1 MCVYCLSSPVLVHI
15 ITPEIKNRL
24 SSVAFIMEAKGKK
37 QMKTKQKFQ
46 QKSPKSGEFKNK
58 AVGPPR
64 HGKNTEQHPK
74 GNRKPMKFEKSNK
87 KPNHAGGKAGLKQ
100 FTPKNI
106 KQGNSFTN
114 KRKRKGE
121 DNEVGSEAKKPK
133 WDDFKKKKKELKQA
147 RQINDKNN
155 YDVMSKSKH
164 IWENIR
170 RKNCDATKRSKLM
183 DELEK
188 LLQGNVKSI
197 AFAHDTTRVIQCYIK
212 HANEKQKEAIFEEL
226 KEHVVDL
233 SKSKYARNIVRKF
246 LMYGSKSQVAEIIKS
261 FKGQVKKLLR
271 HSEASYIVEYAY
283 NHKAILEQRNMLCE
297 ELYGNT
303 FRFYKSAVHPS
314 LEQVMEAKPE
324 KKESILDEMKQILVP
339 LAQKEA
345 VIKHSLVHKVFLDF
359 FTHASSKVRSEMI
372 EAIREAVIYM
382 IHTHDGARVG
392 MHCLWHGT
400 PKDRKVFSK
409 TMKSFVEK
417 IATGEFSH
425 LVLLAMFDCV
435 DDTKLVK
442 QVIVSEIISALPNLI
457 QDKYGRKV
465 LLYLLSGRNS
475 AHFLPEIIEVLK
487 QGDGNAYSKKDP
499 AVRQRELLEAVSGPL
514 LKYLGENVKE
524 LVLQNAMCA
533 MVTNTLLYA
542 LGDTQPVMSAIA
554 SIAAEDFVPGGENGQ
569 LHIAEHPAG
578 HLVLKWLL
586 KQDKD
591 LKEHGKEGSFARTL
605 VDHVSIENF
614 SAWAQVNRG
623 AIVLCCL
630 LESSD
635 EETATQVKKKLKGI
649 VTKPKDAK
657 NVKVI
662 ESLIE
667 KLNSP

>member
-1 MCVYCLSSPVLVHI
+1 
-15 ITPEIKNRL
+15 
-24 SSVAFIMEAKGKK
+24 MEAKGKK
-37 QMKTKQKFQ
+37 QMKTKPKPQ
-46 QKSPKSGEFKNK
+46 QRSPKSGQFKKK
-58 AVGPPR
+58 ALGSQS
-64 HGKNTEQHPK
+64 HGKNPEQSPK
-74 GNRKPMKFEKSNK
+74 GNRKPLKFEKGKK
-87 KPNHAGGKAGLKQ
+87 KPDHAGGKAAVKQ
-100 FTPKNI
+100 FAPKNR
-106 KQGNSFTN
+106 KQGDGFTK
-114 KRKRKGE
+114 KRKPQEEGE
-121 DNEVGSEAKKPK
+121 ESGVEAKKPK
-133 WDDFKKKKKELKQA
+133 WDDFKKKKKELKQT
-147 RQINDKNN
+147 RQSNEKSN
-155 YDVMSKSKH
+155 YDVMSRSKH

-170 RKNCDATKRSKLM
+170 RKDCDATKRTKLM

-188 LLQGNVKSI
+188 LLRGNVKSI

-212 HANEKQKEAIFEEL
+212 HANEKQRKAIFEEL
-226 KEHVVDL
+226 KEHIVDL

-246 LMYGSKSQVAEIIKS
+246 LMYGSKPQVAEIIKS

-283 NHKAILEQRNMLCE
+283 NHKAILAQRNLLCE

-303 FRFYKSAVHPS
+303 FRFYKSTVHPS
-314 LEQVMEAKPE
+314 LEQVLEAQPE
-324 KKESILDEMKQILVP
+324 KKESILEEMKQILVP

-359 FTHASSKVRSEMI
+359 FIHASTKVRSEMI

-400 PKDRKVFSK
+400 PKDRKVFAK
-409 TMKSFVEK
+409 TMKSFIQK

-442 QVIVSEIISALPNLI
+442 QIILSEIISALPNLM

-487 QGDGNAYSKKDP
+487 QGDGNAHSKKDP
-499 AVRQRELLEAVSGPL
+499 SVRHRELLEAVSGPL
-514 LKYLGENVKE
+514 LKYLEENIQD
-524 LVLQNAMCA
+524 LVLQNAMCVV
-533 MVTNTLLYA
+533 VTNTLLYA
-542 LGDTQPVMSAIA
+542 LGDSQPVMSAIA
-554 SIAAEDFVPGGENGQ
+554 SIAAEDFVPGGKDGE

-591 LKEHGKEGSFARTL
+591 LKEQGKEGSFAGTL
-605 VDHVSIENF
+605 LEHVGIKNLS
-614 SAWAQVNRG
+614 SWAQVNRG

-630 LESSD
+630 LQSSD
-635 EETATQVKKKLKGI
+635 EEIATQVKNGLKGI
-649 VTKPKDAK
+649 VTKPKDTK
-657 NVKVI
+657 NNKAI
-662 ESLIE
+662 EALLEHLHS
-667 KLNSP
+667 S